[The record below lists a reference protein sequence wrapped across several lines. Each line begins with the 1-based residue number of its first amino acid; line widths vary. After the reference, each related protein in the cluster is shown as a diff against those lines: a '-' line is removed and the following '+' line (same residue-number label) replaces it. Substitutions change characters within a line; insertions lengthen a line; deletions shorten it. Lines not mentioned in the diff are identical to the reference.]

1 MAVKARDCESIQVRT
16 KSKHSPRRTQR
27 TRSFNIDFLRVLG
40 NCSSLL
46 NHRDVANAENAG
58 AVFCLPPASMQSF
71 VFSVVNNFF
80 QPDLNNIFTVS
91 HLDRLIIPKRDKF
104 ILPASFAGD
113 TLRYKAYLA
122 AGKIYAL
129 APISALSIHIK
140 LFQAIA

>member
-1 MAVKARDCESIQVRT
+1 VKVFRSEQNQSIHHEGHRE
-16 KSKHSPRRTQR
+16 HG
-27 TRSFNIDFLRVLG
+27 VLILIFFVF
-40 NCSSLL
+40 SATAPALL

-140 LFQAIA
+140 LFQAIT